1 VLDLALIRDE
11 TDTVRAALLKRMDE
25 VDLDT
30 ILALDRESRALA
42 TRIETLRAKRNDLS
56 RAIGRARG
64 AGEDY
69 AALQDEVVG
78 ANREAEELEP
88 ARAEAER
95 RLTELLAQLPNMPA
109 PNVPAGGKEANEV
122 VRVWG
127 EKPALPPHALDHVE
141 LSKRLGIVD
150 YERGTKLGGS
160 GLWLYSGIGAALEW
174 SLLDW
179 FNRTHRAD
187 GYEFFLP
194 PHLLIDECGFAAGQF
209 PKFYDDVFH
218 VRTAEHERERFLLPT
233 AETAILNVY
242 RDEIVPDARLP
253 IKAFAYTPCYRREAG
268 SHRTDERGTIR
279 GHQFNKVE
287 MFQFT
292 RPEDGPAALEELL
305 AKAESLMQ
313 ALGLHYRVS
322 LLAAGDTSA
331 SMTTTYD
338 VEVWIPSINQY
349 KEVSSVSWAGDYQAR
364 RAKIRFK
371 REGSKRTEF
380 VHTLNGSGL
389 ATSRLVPALLE
400 QHQRE
405 DGAFTVPLPL
415 RPWLGVDVIE
425 PKA

>member
-1 VLDLALIRDE
+1 MLDLALIRDE
-11 TDTVRAALLKRMDE
+11 TEKVRAALLKRMDE
-25 VDLDT
+25 VDLSE
-30 ILALDRESRALA
+30 ILALDRDARALA
-42 TRIETLRAKRNDLS
+42 TRIEALRAKRNELS

-64 AGEDY
+64 AGEDTG
-69 AALQDEVVG
+69 ALQDEVIG
-78 ANREAEELEP
+78 INRDVVELEP
-88 ARAEAER
+88 AQAAAEA
-95 RLTELLAQLPNMPA
+95 RLNELLAQLPNMPA
-109 PNVPAGGKEANEV
+109 ENVPAGGKEANQV
-122 VRVWG
+122 VRTFG
-127 EKPALPPHALDHVE
+127 ERPALPPNALDHVE

-160 GLWLYSGIGAALEW
+160 GFWLYSGIGAALEW

-194 PHLLIDECGFAAGQF
+194 PHLLIDECGYAAGQF

-218 VRTAEHERERFLLPT
+218 VRAEPHERERFLLPT

-242 RDEIVPDARLP
+242 RDEILPNERLP

-292 RPEDGPAALEELL
+292 RPEDGPPALEELL
-305 AKAESLMQ
+305 GKAESLMQ

-331 SMTTTYD
+331 SMTLTYD
-338 VEVWIPSINQY
+338 VEVWIPSIGQY
-349 KEVSSVSWAGDYQAR
+349 KEVSSVSWAADYQAR

-371 REGSKRTEF
+371 RADSKRTEF

-405 DGAFTVPLPL
+405 DGSVNVPVPL
-415 RPWLGVDVIE
+415 RAWLGTDVIA
-425 PKA
+425 PV